1 MEQTD
6 ETSIPTVNSCCN
18 PRDLFF
24 LTHNYTIAA
33 VDGAA
38 TQQAITH
45 SNPQT
50 PALKVFKK
58 IIPTVV

>member
-1 MEQTD
+1 MEQID
-6 ETSIPTVNSCCN
+6 EPSIPTVNSYCN
-18 PRDLFF
+18 PRGLFF

-33 VDGAA
+33 VDGAV

-45 SNPQT
+45 LNPQT
-50 PALKVFKK
+50 PAQKVFKK